1 MSGNERSDTTTPPRV
16 GPSYADYLRLDIL
29 LGLQAPRS
37 VEEGRPA
44 HDELLFIITHQAH
57 ELWFKQVLHELDSV
71 IDAFSQ
77 STVDEKN
84 VGVCVSRLGRIT
96 EIQKVLI
103 DQLRVLET
111 MTPLDFLEFRDLLS
125 PASGF
130 QSTQFRRV
138 ELKLGLPL
146 RDRFACPEGA
156 AAQRNPFVACLHAR
170 EAEDLHR
177 VEKEPSLF
185 DLVEKWLER
194 TPFLDVEGYSFWK
207 SYREAV
213 TSRFETDRR
222 IIESHPGLPEES
234 KRRQLE
240 EIAKTEGSFAALFDE
255 RVYESLVRE
264 GHRRLS
270 LRATH
275 AALFINLYRDQPI
288 LHMPFRLL
296 TLLVDI
302 DELLQTWRAQHAVM
316 VHRMIGVKVG
326 TGGSMGYQYLK
337 STLERFKIFSDFFNL
352 STFLIPRS
360 ALPELPP
367 ELRSRLAFSFNAERL

>member
-1 MSGNERSDTTTPPRV
+1 MTSRQMSYG
-16 GPSYADYLRLDIL
+16 DYLKIDGL
-29 LGLQAPRS
+29 LGQQSPKS
-37 VEEGRPA
+37 VELGAPA
-44 HDELLFIITHQAH
+44 HDEMLFIIVHQAH
-57 ELWFKQVLHELDSV
+57 ELWFKQILHELSSV
-71 IDAFSQ
+71 MRMFSE

-84 VGVCVSRLGRIT
+84 MGVCVARLERVT
-96 EIQKVLI
+96 DIQKLLVDHI
-103 DQLRVLET
+103 RVLET

-130 QSTQFRRV
+130 QSVQFRKI
-138 ELKLGLPL
+138 ELMLGLPGGE
-146 RDRFACPEGA
+146 RFGCPTS
-156 AAQRNPFVACLHAR
+156 PFVTALSASEVRDVR
-170 EAEDLHR
+170 ESA
-177 VEKEPSLF
+177 KEPSLF
-185 DLVEKWLER
+185 DLVERWLER

-213 TSRFETDRR
+213 KGRLEADVQAIKT
-222 IIESHPGLPEES
+222 HPTLPEEN
-234 KRRQLE
+234 KLRQLQ
-240 EIAKTEGSFAALFDE
+240 EIQNTELSFEALFNED
-255 RVYESLVRE
+255 VHSKLVKE

-302 DELLQTWRAQHAVM
+302 DELLQTWRSQHAVM

-326 TGGSMGYQYLK
+326 TGGSMGYPYLK
-337 STLERFKIFSDFFNL
+337 STVERFKIFNDFFNL

-360 ALPELPP
+360 ALPELPF
-367 ELRSRLAFSFNAERL
+367 ELKQRLAFAFHPNSQNAHSAESWNQASP

>member
-1 MSGNERSDTTTPPRV
+1 MTTRST
-16 GPSYADYLRLDIL
+16 SYADYLRLEEML
-29 LGLQAPRS
+29 VLQSPRS
-37 VEEGRPA
+37 VERAQPA
-44 HDELLFIITHQAH
+44 HDEMLFIITHQAH
-57 ELWFKQVLHELDSV
+57 ELWFKQILHELDSV
-71 IDAFSQ
+71 IELFSK

-84 VGVCVSRLGRIT
+84 VGICVSRLTRIT

-130 QSTQFRRV
+130 QSTQFRKV
-138 ELKLGLPL
+138 ELKLGLPVSSRFSSDSSPYVSCL
-146 RDRFACPEGA
+146 AARDALNLKDV
-156 AAQRNPFVACLHAR
+156 AQG
-170 EAEDLHR
+170 
-177 VEKEPSLF
+177 PSLF
-185 DLVEKWLER
+185 ALVEKWLER

-213 TSRFETDRR
+213 ESRIENDKLHIQKSTHLSTEAKAKQLQEIEKTFQSFE
-222 IIESHPGLPEES
+222 
-234 KRRQLE
+234 
-240 EIAKTEGSFAALFDE
+240 ALFDE
-255 RVYESLVRE
+255 KVHETLVVQ

-288 LHMPFRLL
+288 LQMPFRLL

-302 DELLQTWRAQHAVM
+302 DELLQSWRAQHAVM

-326 TGGSMGYQYLK
+326 TGGSMGYNYLK
-337 STLERFKIFSDFFNL
+337 STLDSFKIFTDFFNL

-360 ALPELPP
+360 ALPQLPD
-367 ELRSRLAFSFNAERL
+367 ELRQRLAFAFFLPGQDVQPKGN